1 MGNDDGSEYSK
12 GGLIK
17 RKSRSKKRGGRKK
30 NKRGGLGSRK

>member
-30 NKRGGLGSRK
+30 RGGLGSRKW